1 METKNHFFSDFLQSS
16 QSIVGILHEIKKEVD
31 NMIQQKIK
39 DYVHENSSIDN
50 EKLQILQ
57 EMVTKARIEQE
68 KINQRLDALEKKLN
82 INT

>member
-39 DYVHENSSIDN
+39 DYVPENSSIDN
-50 EKLQILQ
+50 EKLQTLQ

>member
-16 QSIVGILHEIKKEVD
+16 QSIAGILHEIKKEID

-39 DYVHENSSIDN
+39 DYMPESSSIDN
-50 EKLQILQ
+50 EKLQTLQ

-82 INT
+82 I